1 MAKNNAAKV
10 NRPMTKSAV
19 YQTLAEQTQLPRKKV
34 AEVFDALAELIR
46 HQIGKKGPGVFT
58 LPAGLVKIKR
68 AEKKAT
74 PAREGRNPQTGA
86 TIMIAAKP
94 KRTVVR
100 ALALKN
106 LKQMVVG

>member
-1 MAKNNAAKV
+1 MAMTKAKA
-10 NRPMTKSAV
+10 MTKSAIF
-19 YQTLAEQTQLPRKKV
+19 QNLAEKSSLTRKQV
-34 AEVFDALAELIR
+34 AGVFDALTELIA

>member
-1 MAKNNAAKV
+1 MAKNNATKA

-19 YQTLAEQTQLPRKKV
+19 YQELAEKTQLPRKKV
-34 AEVFDALAELIR
+34 AEVFDALAELIK

-74 PAREGRNPQTGA
+74 PARPGRNPQTGEA
-86 TIMIAAKP
+86 IMIAAKP

-100 ALALKN
+100 ALALKS
-106 LKQMVVG
+106 LKQMVTG

>member
-1 MAKNNAAKV
+1 
-10 NRPMTKSAV
+10 MTKSAV
-19 YQTLAEQTQLPRKKV
+19 YQALAEKTDLPRKKV
-34 AEVFDALAELIR
+34 AEVFDALAELIH

-68 AEKKAT
+68 AEKKAQ
-74 PAREGRNPQTGA
+74 PPRQGRNPQTGE

-100 ALALKN
+100 ALALKT
-106 LKQMVVG
+106 LKQMVAG

>member
-1 MAKNNAAKV
+1 MADNKAVKAA
-10 NRPMTKSAV
+10 TKTAIF
-19 YQTLAEQTQLPRKKV
+19 Q
-34 AEVFDALAELIR
+34 ALAESTSLSRKQIATVFDELTNLIKKE
-46 HQIGKKGPGVFT
+46 IGKKGPGVFT